1 MHVSWT
7 LGADGAARGREWAFW
22 GAHIAPHRGYVDRR
36 NGMDGVWG
44 NMIFF
49 WVTVFWGSG
58 LGGRHDTIDLRYW
71 ARGALVVLPTQGAT
85 A

>member
-1 MHVSWT
+1 M
-7 LGADGAARGREWAFW
+7 G
-22 GAHIAPHRGYVDRR
+22 GAHRTGDTWTTRR
-36 NGMDGVWG
+36 NGMDGVLE
-44 NMIFF
+44 NVIFF

-71 ARGALVVLPTQGAT
+71 ARQALVVLPTQGAI